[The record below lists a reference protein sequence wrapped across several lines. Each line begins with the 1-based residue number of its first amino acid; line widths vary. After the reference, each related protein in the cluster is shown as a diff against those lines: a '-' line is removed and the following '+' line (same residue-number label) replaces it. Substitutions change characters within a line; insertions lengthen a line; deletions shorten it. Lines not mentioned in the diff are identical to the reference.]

1 MKLNS
6 IDAATGDSSLPIVSE
21 SINAAAGIVNEGIN
35 AVTGDSSL
43 SIVNDGIKA
52 VKGGSSI
59 SNLYDSQLAAYLQN
73 DISIFTVVPIVS
85 GSILLFKLAVYWKM
99 QFISAGIVSGVPL
112 ASRVVE
118 LDAQDG
124 KNVFYLPKGAQ
135 YTAVMSP
142 GLDITEKADK
152 VRQKNAINEQLIME
166 SIGKANRGN
175 LNLSGKVRVK
185 TQDIPSKSVDCVLS
199 VGAMD
204 RTKGKNI
211 ELVNEVYRMLR
222 PGGLFVFC
230 EPDGKQTVISNIM
243 SIFPETI
250 KGTASAGQ
258 KARDANDK
266 REMLAEA
273 ALLKKTGKKMVG
285 YQNVKEKKRS
295 RGINQIEAELAG
307 SGNKNVSA
315 FAAEELIEETAEDS
329 SSSVDVDALYEN
341 SIKLEIEKIEIE
353 NGSEKGSE
361 KTNKNGSDRPGISFE
376 RIQNIFDPY
385 VTGIAVRP

>member
-1 MKLNS
+1 MNITLSLLTFAILASLTECFQLSTSNRISIPTSRRNVMKLNS
-6 IDAATGDSSLPIVSE
+6 VDGISSFILNEAIDAVKGDSSLPIVSE
-21 SINAAAGIVNEGIN
+21 GIKTVDSPVSIINEGIN
-35 AVTGDSSL
+35 AVTGIVNDGINTATGDPSL
-43 SIVNDGIKA
+43 SIVNDGIEA

-59 SNLYDSQLAAYLQN
+59 SDLYASQMAAYLQN

-99 QFISAGIVSGVPL
+99 QFISAGIVSGIPL

-124 KNVFYLPKGAQ
+124 KNVFYLPKGAA

-142 GLDITEKADK
+142 GLDVTEKADK

-230 EPDGKQTVISNIM
+230 EPDGKQTVISDIM

-250 KGTASAGQ
+250 KGTASAGYVYY
-258 KARDANDK
+258 
-266 REMLAEA
+266 
-273 ALLKKTGKKMVG
+273 LKYLCM
-285 YQNVKEKKRS
+285 Y
-295 RGINQIEAELAG
+295 
-307 SGNKNVSA
+307 
-315 FAAEELIEETAEDS
+315 
-329 SSSVDVDALYEN
+329 LY
-341 SIKLEIEKIEIE
+341 
-353 NGSEKGSE
+353 
-361 KTNKNGSDRPGISFE
+361 
-376 RIQNIFDPY
+376 
-385 VTGIAVRP
+385 V

>member
-152 VRQKNAINEQLIME
+152 VYMYM
-166 SIGKANRGN
+166 S
-175 LNLSGKVRVK
+175 
-185 TQDIPSKSVDCVLS
+185 CV
-199 VGAMD
+199 
-204 RTKGKNI
+204 
-211 ELVNEVYRMLR
+211 
-222 PGGLFVFC
+222 
-230 EPDGKQTVISNIM
+230 
-243 SIFPETI
+243 
-250 KGTASAGQ
+250 
-258 KARDANDK
+258 
-266 REMLAEA
+266 
-273 ALLKKTGKKMVG
+273 AL
-285 YQNVKEKKRS
+285 QC
-295 RGINQIEAELAG
+295 
-307 SGNKNVSA
+307 
-315 FAAEELIEETAEDS
+315 
-329 SSSVDVDALYEN
+329 
-341 SIKLEIEKIEIE
+341 
-353 NGSEKGSE
+353 
-361 KTNKNGSDRPGISFE
+361 
-376 RIQNIFDPY
+376 
-385 VTGIAVRP
+385 